1 MFLGY
6 PLAFWQLHLLVLCRV
21 SSFLV
26 TAPVFSSRSI
36 PPLAKIGL
44 ATLVAILI
52 APQVRGY
59 SGLETASW
67 QIFVM
72 RVIAEVLVGLALGWI
87 ASLTFNAIR
96 VAGEMIDLQTGFS
109 MAQLFDPQQGYQV
122 SLLGQLMV
130 VLGTLLYLAIGG
142 HLVLLESLGASYN
155 LIPPGGAGLA
165 QADSA
170 IVAKIFV
177 GSFALGFRMAA
188 PLLAV
193 LAVTDIALSLVART
207 VPQLNVFI
215 LGFPLKAGV
224 ALVALELALP
234 LLSVMMGQVFDQVQ
248 KDLSTIVRSLA
259 P

>member
-1 MFLGY
+1 MLLGY
-6 PLAFWQLHLLVLCRV
+6 DLGFWQIHLLVLCRA

-26 TAPVFSSRSI
+26 TAPVFSSRSV
-36 PPLAKIGL
+36 PVLAKIGL

-52 APQVRGY
+52 APQIGGQSDLVT
-59 SGLETASW
+59 ESW
-67 QIFVM
+67 EMFV
-72 RVIAEVLVGLALGWI
+72 VKAVAEVLVGLALGWI

-96 VAGEMIDLQTGFS
+96 VAGEMMDLQTGFS
-109 MAQLFDPQQGYQV
+109 MAQLLDPQQGFQV

-130 VLGTLLYLAIGG
+130 ILGTLLYLAIGG
-142 HLVLLESLGASYN
+142 HLVLLESLAASYN
-155 LIPPGGAGLA
+155 LIPPGGSGLTM
-165 QADSA
+165 ADSA
-170 IVAKIFV
+170 VVAKVFV

-188 PLLAV
+188 PILAV
-193 LAVTDIALSLVART
+193 LVVTDIALSLVART

-234 LLSVMMGQVFDQVQ
+234 LLSIMMGQVFDQVQ
-248 KDLSTIVRSLA
+248 TDLGTLARSLA